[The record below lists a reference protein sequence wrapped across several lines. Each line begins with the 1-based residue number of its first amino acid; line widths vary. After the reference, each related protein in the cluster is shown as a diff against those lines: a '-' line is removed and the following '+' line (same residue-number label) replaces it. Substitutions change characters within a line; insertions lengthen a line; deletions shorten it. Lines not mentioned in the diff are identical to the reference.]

1 MQNKKSK
8 VKKGF
13 TIIEMMIV
21 IAIIGILTSLMV
33 VSLGRTQKNAKDTRR
48 KSNLE
53 NVKGAMSMYY
63 SIKGGWP
70 SDAALGNWTTLMTEL
85 STNNGLID
93 SVSKDEDGE
102 TDVYQVCKCGTTDC
116 NCTAD
121 SALNVARL
129 CNKCMI
135 TDGACPN
142 SPAIVTDSYCTYV
155 K

>member
-8 VKKGF
+8 FKKGF
-13 TIIEMMIV
+13 TIIEMLIV

-33 VSLGRTQKNAKDTRR
+33 VSFGRTQKSAKDTRR
-48 KSNLE
+48 KSNVE

-70 SDAALGNWTTLMTEL
+70 SDAALGNWNTLMTEL

-93 SVSKDEDGE
+93 TVSNVEDGE
-102 TDVYQVCKCGTTDC
+102 TVYTVCKCGTADC
-116 NCTAD
+116 NCAAD

-129 CNKCMI
+129 CAKCML
-135 TDGACPN
+135 TNGTCPN
-142 SPAIVTDSYCTYV
+142 SPIIVTDNYCTYV